1 MKIADTMQPNFT
13 IIVNWKER
21 GFGCAKACTYCNW
34 RGSPL
39 LPQGAQS
46 AAEVSAFIRQC
57 RKSFITI
64 SGGGDPLYRFDENFP
79 ALLSMSDTIKAEGY
93 KVRVI
98 TREVRHV
105 GKLMGIADH
114 VSISLDDD
122 VLQALDDYQH
132 LWDSAGC
139 ELDIEFSLVLPPLP
153 ITELVALKSQ
163 YAALHKRLRRRLVL
177 RENFNSIFPVDPAQM
192 SFGHRGI
199 VFVPKSLCLSSR
211 YLSTIDCLGH
221 EIVQDNAELV
231 SFLLGRPDVFLFGG
245 LVKHIIEPAV
255 HLEYDDI
262 DVIALSIEVIAKLTE
277 QFGYSFKEVSPSDA
291 YPRYFI
297 GKSLRAGKAIQLV
310 LMSSAMDAQ
319 TFIFNAQYD
328 VDRIGFNQ
336 GFVFDKQVGSDA
348 IHDAIRTKTAHFIPA
363 TRNMKLFHTERHQI
377 EQRHRSKLLKKG
389 FSIQ

>member
-1 MKIADTMQPNFT
+1 MRNIFNENFT
-13 IIVNWKER
+13 IIVNWKEK

-46 AAEVSAFIRQC
+46 AQEVKAFIRQC
-57 RKSFITI
+57 KKSFITI
-64 SGGGDPLYRFDENFP
+64 SGGGDPLYRFDEFFP
-79 ALLSMSDTIKAEGY
+79 ALLSMSETIKAEGY

-98 TREVRHV
+98 TREVQHV
-105 GKLMGIADH
+105 GKLKGIVDH
-114 VSISLDDD
+114 ISISLDDD

-132 LWDSAGC
+132 QWDSAGR

-153 ITELVALKSQ
+153 MAELVALKPQ
-163 YAALHKRLRRRLVL
+163 YAALHRRLGRRLVL
-177 RENFNSIFPVDPAQM
+177 RENFNSIFPTDLTKM

-211 YLSTIDCLGH
+211 YLSTVDCLGH

-231 SFLLGRPDVFLFGG
+231 RFLLGRPDVFLFGG

-262 DVIALSIEVIAKLTE
+262 DLIALNTDVIAKLTE
-277 QFGYSFKEVSPSDA
+277 QFGYSFKEISTADA
-291 YPRYFI
+291 YPRYFM
-297 GKSLRAGKAIQLV
+297 GKSLRAGKAIQLI

-319 TFIFNAQYD
+319 SFIFNAQYD

-348 IHDAIRTKTAHFIPA
+348 IHDAIRTKTAHFIPG
-363 TRNMKLFHTERHQI
+363 TRNMELFHTDRRQI

-389 FSIQ
+389 FSLQ